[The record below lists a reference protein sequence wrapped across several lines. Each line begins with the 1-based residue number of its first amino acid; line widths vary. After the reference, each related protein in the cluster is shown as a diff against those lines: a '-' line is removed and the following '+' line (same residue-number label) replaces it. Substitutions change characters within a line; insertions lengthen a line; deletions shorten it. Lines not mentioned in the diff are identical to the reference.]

1 MNEVFERILDVLMGL
16 LDYVYGERWVAP
28 FVLLPIMFLAAAY
41 VRYKATRR
49 VRPYLVAARERVE
62 TLRSA
67 LNSDNDPVAER
78 QSFAENYISVSS
90 AMTTDHEG
98 AHNLVLAWREF
109 QESMVDESA
118 APIRNTSRPSAFFNR
133 AAPKLTV
140 LTFASNIFVGAGL
153 ILTFLGLI
161 VALNT
166 AAQNMGQDISEA
178 KLSLEHLLTVAGAKF
193 FTSVA
198 GLGASIWLRF
208 TEYNLSHKI
217 RRETDLICE
226 LLERGLLYV
235 SPQRLAV
242 EQLEVLREQRDQL
255 KFFNTDVAL
264 QLSERIGAQFT
275 QAIAPVAASLTQLND
290 NMTSVTQGIGAGA
303 REAIE
308 KVSGEQ
314 LRGLSETLGDL
325 RGRLDAIG
333 QSVGN
338 SGDDAAR
345 QIRLAGEDF
354 ATAASDIRE
363 AFDRLTG
370 QVDGMGTRITE
381 QGEATNAA
389 QQKALADIM
398 AGVED
403 AQARS
408 NDMLTTMLTAL
419 QTAGTEAAGTMQKEV
434 GDALKS
440 GVEASQQTFRIAI
453 EESGEALRE
462 TTGNL
467 SKAVAEAAQQVERAG
482 AGFAQTGDKAEQTT
496 EAMRKVTDSA
506 RIVASSMSEA
516 AQGFANA
523 AGPVAEAARAVN
535 LAATRVADT
544 VEADRVADSH
554 ALSEMKSLAESIRGT
569 QEAAEEAWRDY
580 RARFEGVDRALSE
593 ATDKLA
599 ETLGDSLTQFRKFAQ
614 ETDREMA
621 SAVGR
626 LGNMMTQIEEY
637 AGSLDEYVDESRNMR
652 EAAE

>member
-1 MNEVFERILDVLMGL
+1 MSEFLGGL
-16 LDYVYGERWVAP
+16 LDLFLMPLDVVYGERWVAP
-28 FVLLPIMFLAAAY
+28 FVILPFMFIVAFF
-41 VRYKATRR
+41 VRQRAKRR
-49 VRPYLVAARERVE
+49 VLPYLVAARERVGV
-62 TLRSA
+62 LQSA
-67 LNSDNDPVAER
+67 LGSDNDPVTER
-78 QSFAENYISVSS
+78 QAFADNYISVSS
-90 AMTTDHEG
+90 AMAVDSEG
-98 AHNLVLAWREF
+98 AHNLKLAWREF

-118 APIRNTSRPSAFFNR
+118 APIRNTNRPSTFFNR

-166 AAQNMGQDISEA
+166 AAQNMGQDISAA
-178 KLSLEHLLTVAGAKF
+178 KLSLENLLTVAGAKF

-208 TEYNLSHKI
+208 TEYNLSKKI
-217 RRETDLICE
+217 RHETDLICE

-242 EQLEVLREQRDQL
+242 EQLDVLREQRDQL

-275 QAIAPVAASLTQLND
+275 QAIAPVAASLTELND
-290 NMTSVTQGIGAGA
+290 NMASVTQGIGAGA

-314 LRGLSETLGDL
+314 LRGLSETLGEL
-325 RGRLDAIG
+325 RGKLDSIG

-354 ATAASDIRE
+354 AKAATDIRE

-370 QVDGMGTRITE
+370 QVDGMGSRLTE
-381 QGEATNAA
+381 QGEAANAA
-389 QQKALADIM
+389 QQKALEDIM
-398 AGVED
+398 SGIEN
-403 AQARS
+403 AQTLS
-408 NDMLTTMLTAL
+408 NGMLTNMLAAL
-419 QTAGTEAAGTMQKEV
+419 QKAGTDAAGTMQKEV
-434 GDALKS
+434 GETLKS
-440 GVEASQQTFRIAI
+440 GVEASGETFRKAI
-453 EESGEALRE
+453 EESSGELRN
-462 TTGNL
+462 TTKQL
-467 SKAVAEAAQQVERAG
+467 SDAVGDAAQQVERASL
-482 AGFAQTGDKAEQTT
+482 GFAQSGEKASQTA
-496 EAMRKVTDSA
+496 EAMRTVTDNA
-506 RIVASSMSEA
+506 RTVATSMSEA
-516 AQGFANA
+516 AQGFATA

-535 LAATRVADT
+535 LAATKIAET
-544 VEADRVADSH
+544 VETDRAADSK
-554 ALSEMKSLAESIRGT
+554 ALGEMKALAESIRGT
-569 QEAAEEAWRDY
+569 QDAAELAWRDY
-580 RARFEGVDRALSE
+580 RARFEGVDRALSD

-599 ETLGDSLTQFRKFAQ
+599 ETLGDSLTEFRNFAQ

-626 LGNMMTQIEEY
+626 LGNMMTAIEEY
-637 AGSLDEYVDESRNMR
+637 AESLDDYVEQTRTVR